1 MSDTMNDPAAAEH
14 DATIPADS
22 VAHQESSQAEEPAA
36 VPIPEPSLTPS
47 SEPGQAVYPRSL
59 KRRIEQQA
67 PLPRP
72 STATR
77 VRSQPIPGSE
87 PKVAPKRV
95 REPVPLDW
103 EPEPMRG
110 PWAAKPF
117 VIGLAVLAWLV
128 AISLLVA
135 APERLVV
142 AGIGPRVLVP
152 LSWGLAAALTFVPIQ
167 LRMAL
172 PGIGWQSIVGWA
184 LLGYLLAFVPAPT
197 GWLLDLPD
205 LPVYLLLFFAMFYT
219 VTAAMVPLTYLLGQR
234 FYKLRIHRLDVGRA
248 RRQAYEIGLLIV
260 VALVMA
266 GLRVLSPITFGL
278 LALVMLLTEALLLS
292 QVQPEG

>member
-1 MSDTMNDPAAAEH
+1 MSDSTVPQHDEPAETGPALPPATSAPVEPVAAAQPESPPNPS
-14 DATIPADS
+14 DAAAQS
-22 VAHQESSQAEEPAA
+22 VH
-36 VPIPEPSLTPS
+36 
-47 SEPGQAVYPRSL
+47 PRSL
-59 KRRIEQQA
+59 KRRIEQQPPPRTA
-67 PLPRP
+67 ATSRIRSHPLP
-72 STATR
+72 
-77 VRSQPIPGSE
+77 
-87 PKVAPKRV
+87 APERQVVHKRV
-95 REPVPLDW
+95 REPVPFDW
-103 EPEPMRG
+103 EPEPMQG
-110 PWAAKPF
+110 PWVAKPL
-117 VIGLAVLAWLV
+117 VIGLAALAWLV
-128 AISLLVA
+128 ALGLLLA

-142 AGIGPRVLVP
+142 AGVGARVLVP
-152 LSWGLAAALTFVPIQ
+152 LSWGLAAALTFVPVQ

-172 PGIGWQSIVGWA
+172 HGIGWQSIVGWA

-260 VALVMA
+260 IALVMA

-278 LALVMLLTEALLLS
+278 LALVMVLTEALLLS

>member
-1 MSDTMNDPAAAEH
+1 MSDPTVSEH
-14 DATIPADS
+14 P
-22 VAHQESSQAEEPAA
+22 ESA
-36 VPIPEPSLTPS
+36 
-47 SEPGQAVYPRSL
+47 EPGTALSLETSVPVEPVATYEPEAPSPNDDEAQSVHPRSL

-67 PLPRP
+67 PPPRP
-72 STATR
+72 ATPSR
-77 VRSQPIPGSE
+77 IRSQPLP
-87 PKVAPKRV
+87 APDRQVVHKRL
-95 REPVPLDW
+95 REPVPFDW
-103 EPEPMRG
+103 EPEPMQG
-110 PWAAKPF
+110 PWVAKPL

-128 AISLLVA
+128 ALGLLLA

-142 AGIGPRVLVP
+142 AGVGARVLVP

>member
-1 MSDTMNDPAAAEH
+1 MSDPTPSEH
-14 DATIPADS
+14 DEAAQPVS
-22 VAHQESSQAEEPAA
+22 PVEPSAPVEAA
-36 VPIPEPSLTPS
+36 PLPMPEPPQPS
-47 SEPGQAVYPRSL
+47 TSSDTGQSVYPRSL

-67 PLPRP
+67 PLAPK
-72 STATR
+72 TAATR
-77 VRSQPIPGSE
+77 IRSQPLQAG
-87 PKVAPKRV
+87 KLQGGAKRV

-103 EPEPMRG
+103 EPEPMQG
-110 PWAAKPF
+110 PWVAKPL

-128 AISLLVA
+128 AISLLLA

-142 AGIGPRVLVP
+142 AGVGPRVLVP
-152 LSWGLAAALTFVPIQ
+152 VSWGLAAALTFVPIQ

-172 PGIGWQSIVGWA
+172 PGIGWQSMVGWA
-184 LLGYLLAFVPAPT
+184 MLGYLLAFVPAPT

-205 LPVYLLLFFAMFYT
+205 LPVYLLLFFATFYT
-219 VTAAMVPLTYLLGQR
+219 ITAAMVPLTYMLGQR

-248 RRQAYEIGLLIV
+248 RRQAYEVGLLV
-260 VALVMA
+260 VIALVMA